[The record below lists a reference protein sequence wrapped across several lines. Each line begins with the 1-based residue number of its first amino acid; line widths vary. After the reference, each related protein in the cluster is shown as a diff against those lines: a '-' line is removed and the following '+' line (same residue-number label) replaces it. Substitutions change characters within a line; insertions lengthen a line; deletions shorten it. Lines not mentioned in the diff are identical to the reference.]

1 MNAGTVT
8 APKWPMMTTCAAALL
23 ALGAA
28 VASQFVDMST
38 PMRMSIAITGYLL
51 GCIGA
56 VAAASLHRAL
66 ENRQRS
72 NPQFRLEPHLSV
84 TTRVAMVAGLVG
96 GLACAVVL
104 ALEVAK

>member
-1 MNAGTVT
+1 MTAATVT
-8 APKWPMMTTCAAALL
+8 APKWPMMTTCVLALL

-28 VASQFVDMST
+28 VVAQFANMPTST
-38 PMRMSIAITGYLL
+38 RFAVAIAGYVF

-56 VAAASLHRAL
+56 VAAASVHRAL
-66 ENRQRS
+66 ENKQRS
-72 NPQFRLEPHLSV
+72 NPQFRLQPYLSA
-84 TTRVAMVAGLVG
+84 TTRFAMVAGLVG